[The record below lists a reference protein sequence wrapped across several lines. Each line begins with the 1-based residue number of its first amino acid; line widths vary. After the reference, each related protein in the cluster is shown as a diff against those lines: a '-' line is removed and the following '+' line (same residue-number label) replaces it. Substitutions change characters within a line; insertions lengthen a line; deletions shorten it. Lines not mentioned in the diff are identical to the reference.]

1 MKKHSTN
8 YLNTLIQIAEDS
20 KNVTGTK
27 PPVKSEKKTI
37 ANIQFE
43 ILSKNPYK
51 FTSDELL
58 INVIA
63 KRKDA
68 TDNELIEIKELFHSK
83 GQPCLRCSPLT
94 KSYGWGIH
102 ANQDGKTALFS
113 ASSEAYEN
121 LVNDSNIKKVTAM
134 KSKK

>member
-20 KNVTGTK
+20 KNVTGTE
-27 PPVKSEKKTI
+27 PPLKGEKKTI

-68 TDNELIEIKELFHSK
+68 TDNELIEIKELFYSK

-102 ANQDGKTALFS
+102 ANQYGKIALLA
-113 ASSEAYEN
+113 ASSETYEN
-121 LVNDSNIKKVTAM
+121 LINDSNIKKVTAM
-134 KSKK
+134 KSKR

>member
-20 KNVTGTK
+20 KNVTGTE
-27 PPVKSEKKTI
+27 PPLKGEKKTI

-63 KRKDA
+63 ERKDA
-68 TDNELIEIKELFHSK
+68 TADELMEIKKTFYSK

-102 ANQDGKTALFS
+102 ANQEGKIALLS
-113 ASSEAYEN
+113 ANSETYEN
-121 LVNDSNIKKVTAM
+121 LINDSNIKKVTAM